1 LPAALA
7 RLFRADT
14 LQQRIGVRSLVGH
27 G

>member
-1 LPAALA
+1 LAAPLA

-14 LQQRIGVRSLVGH
+14 PQQRIGVGPLVSH